1 MKKLRKSPFK
11 YANEENFIWNSK
23 IFVDLGHLDTYLKR
37 NHKSQLKPLQILRR
51 TWKSCLY
58 SQTCFC
64 CDYEMLKTKYHF
76 PNRQNSRH
84 RIYEIPSVC
93 FFTSIRVKKRCK
105 HDSPL
110 SKEKPWQRAINHR
123 PRNIRMTLNL
133 NLTIAKMRGRT
144 ACQII
149 RLIFHF
155 SQDFNTHLLKYL
167 HSNAVHIAIIKKKVG
182 CLIFWPML
190 LAMLPKCLQHDR
202 NVMFL

>member
-1 MKKLRKSPFK
+1 M
-11 YANEENFIWNSK
+11 
-23 IFVDLGHLDTYLKR
+23 DLGHLDTYLKR
-37 NHKSQLKPLQILRR
+37 NHKPQPKLLQILRR
-51 TWKSCLY
+51 TWKSRLY

-64 CDYEMLKTKYHF
+64 CHYEMLKTKYHL
-76 PNRQNSRH
+76 PNRQNPQH

-93 FFTSIRVKKRCK
+93 FFTNIRVKKRCE

-110 SKEKPWQRAINHR
+110 SKEKPWHRAIIHR
-123 PRNIRMTLNL
+123 QRNIRMTLNL
-133 NLTIAKMRGRT
+133 NLTVAKMRGRT